1 MTATT
6 TPKSFSTTNPASG
19 KPLERFERWNAEEL
33 DAKLSRAHEG
43 AKQWAATRMEDR
55 SALLLGVAKALR
67 AQRDGLAR
75 IAVNEMGKPFAQAQ
89 SEVEKCAWCC
99 EYFAQNGPSM
109 LADQRIPTEA
119 SESFAAFR
127 PLGVILAV
135 MPWNFPYWQVIRAA
149 APAIVAG
156 NAIVLKHAES
166 TTRCGLELERIFRE
180 AGAPDGLFT
189 ALLVT
194 NDEADEKIAD
204 PRIAAVT
211 LTGSER
217 AGVAVAT
224 EAGKALKKC
233 VLELGGSD
241 AFVVF
246 RDADLDQAAKMAVTG
261 RFQNNG
267 QSCIAAK
274 RFIVDAAVHDEFAKR
289 FVEAARAQK
298 IGDPQ
303 DEATQIG
310 PVARADLRDTL
321 HEQVSDTIGAGGKL
335 LLGGKPIDRAGFF
348 YEPTIVD
355 GVKPGMR
362 MFDEEV
368 FGPAAAVVVADDE
381 NHAIA
386 LANQSSYGLGFSLWT
401 KDKARARELAGKV
414 EAGMV
419 FVNAIV
425 ASDPRLP
432 FGGVKKSGYGREL
445 SPFGIHEFVNVQ
457 TVSIA

>member
-6 TPKSFSTTNPASG
+6 TAKAFSTIDPASG
-19 KPLERFERWNAEEL
+19 EPLERFERWSAQQF
-33 DAKLSRAHEG
+33 DAKLTQAHES
-43 AKQWAATRMEDR
+43 AAQWAATRMEER
-55 SALLLGVAKALR
+55 TALLLSVAKGLR
-67 AQRDGLAR
+67 SQRDHLAR
-75 IAVNEMGKPFAQAQ
+75 TAVHEMGKPFAQAR

-99 EYFAQNGPSM
+99 EYFAHNGPAM
-109 LADQRIPTEA
+109 LADQRIQTEA

-135 MPWNFPYWQVIRAA
+135 MPWNFPYWQVVRAA
-149 APAIVAG
+149 APAIMAG
-156 NAIVLKHAES
+156 NGIALKHAES
-166 TTRCGLELERIFRE
+166 TTRCGLELERVFNE
-180 AGAPDGLFT
+180 AGAPRGLFT

-224 EAGKALKKC
+224 AAGKALKKC

-246 RDADLDQAAKMAVTG
+246 RDADLDKAAKTAVTA

-267 QSCIAAK
+267 QSCIASK
-274 RFIVDAAVHDEFAKR
+274 RFIVDSAVHEEFAKR
-289 FVEAARAQK
+289 FVEAARAQQ
-298 IGDPQ
+298 IGDPM
-303 DEATQIG
+303 DDATQIG

-321 HEQVSDTIGAGGKL
+321 HEQVSDTVKAGGKL
-335 LLGGKPIDRAGFF
+335 LLGGKPLSREGFF

-355 GVKPGMR
+355 DVRPGMR
-362 MFDEEV
+362 MFDEET
-368 FGPAAAVVVADDE
+368 FGPAAAIVIARDE
-381 NHAIA
+381 NHAIE

-401 KDKARARELAGKV
+401 ADKARAKELAAKV